1 MSIPPAVGDV
11 LGPAGACPEILHNG
25 KTWKIGHPDQ
35 AAKDRLEKLVVAD
48 AWNNVKAALLGDP
61 EHDEELKASYQ
72 ESVRNREYRTGGK
85 LWARAFS
92 RTDGQVLFYLSLIQ
106 AHHPE
111 ATSQDVVSLMAD
123 KPDEFLTAIELV
135 TPRFFFVAAEAMGL
149 PPDKQ
154 QTWATEQ
161 AGKLLDAIRKARQKQ
176 TTPSS

>member
-11 LGPAGACPEILHNG
+11 LGPAGACPEIVHNG

-48 AWNNVKAALLGDP
+48 AWANVKAALIGDD
-61 EHDEELKASYQ
+61 EHDAELKASYQ

-85 LWARAFS
+85 LWAKAFG
-92 RTDGQVLFYLSLIQ
+92 RVDGQVLFYLSLIQ
-106 AHHPE
+106 ANHPD
-111 ATSQDVVSLMAD
+111 ATSQDVLSLMAD

-135 TPRFFFVAAEAMGL
+135 TPRFFFVAAAAMGL

-154 QTWATEQ
+154 ATWAMDQ
-161 AGKLLDAIRKARQKQ
+161 AAKFLDAIRKARLQ